1 MEITLLSLGDLI
13 TDPVTGERM
22 TSVERHR
29 TVVDYAVGAEAAGFT
44 GFHVG
49 EHHAMEYVYS
59 APPVILS
66 AISQRT
72 TTLRLGTG
80 VTLLANLDPVRVA
93 EDYAT
98 LDVLSNGRV
107 DIVGGRGNIFASVYE
122 LFGQPL
128 EESQARFEENLR
140 LLLQIWTGATISWDG
155 RFRPPIKE
163 QQIGPAPVQRPHPPV
178 WVGGG
183 LSKASAELAATL
195 GLPLMLPVTTF
206 QPAAVFE
213 PAATYYRERW
223 TELNPTTPPQVGAV
237 FHSCVA
243 RTTQQLRERFQPRY
257 HAYWDWSKKLIGGTG
272 PLPPFFQ
279 QFDFDALV
287 GPEGS
292 AVAGTPEQVV
302 DKLGHITELL
312 GLNTA
317 MLFCDLG
324 GTPFGEMRDMVDLT
338 GAEVLPKLR

>member
-1 MEITLLSLGDLI
+1 MDITLLSLGDLI

-22 TSVERHR
+22 TSAERHR
-29 TVVDYAVGAEAAGFT
+29 SVVDYAVAAEAAGFA

-59 APPVILS
+59 APPVILA
-66 AISQRT
+66 AIAART

-98 LDVLSNGRV
+98 LDVLSDGRV

-128 EESQARFEENLR
+128 VESQDRFEENLR
-140 LLLQIWTGATISWDG
+140 LLLRIWAGSTLSWEG
-155 RFRPPIKE
+155 RFRAPIRE
-163 QQIGPAPVQRPHPPV
+163 RRIEPAPVQRPHPPV

-183 LSKASAELAATL
+183 LSKASAELAAIL

-223 TELNPTTPPQVGAV
+223 THLHPTPPRVGAV

-243 RTTQQLRERFQPRY
+243 RTTRELRERFQPRY
-257 HAYWDWSKKLIGGTG
+257 HAYWEWSKKLIGGSG

-279 QFDFDALV
+279 RFDFEGLV
-287 GPEGS
+287 GAEGS

-302 DKLGHITELL
+302 DKLGHVTEIL
-312 GLNTA
+312 GLDTA

-324 GTPFGEMRDMVDLT
+324 GTPFGEMIDMVELAAAD
-338 GAEVLPKLR
+338 VLPKLR